1 MAAFGE
7 KYMVYAPIKEE
18 PKGQLPVYGETV
30 MDLGGMVKADLTINY
45 ASGEGYADD
54 TLSEKIEEFISG
66 TIAAEVNEMSD
77 EVAAGVFG
85 ARMNENGEKI
95 DNSGDSAPCG
105 GLAYYKCLSK
115 NSKKF
120 WRGYFY
126 PKVRAA
132 MGNDSAN
139 TKANSI
145 TMTYTPITFTVNE
158 PETGDWRYVKSFDRE
173 QDVIAW
179 IDRKLANEPEP
190 VPEEGEE
197 PPESQNPSEPQEPA
211 ESQDFGTE

>member
-1 MAAFGE
+1 
-7 KYMVYAPIKEE
+7 
-18 PKGQLPVYGETV
+18 
-30 MDLGGMVKADLTINY
+30 
-45 ASGEGYADD
+45 
-54 TLSEKIEEFISG
+54 
-66 TIAAEVNEMSD
+66 MSD

-95 DNSGDSAPCG
+95 DNSGVSAPCG